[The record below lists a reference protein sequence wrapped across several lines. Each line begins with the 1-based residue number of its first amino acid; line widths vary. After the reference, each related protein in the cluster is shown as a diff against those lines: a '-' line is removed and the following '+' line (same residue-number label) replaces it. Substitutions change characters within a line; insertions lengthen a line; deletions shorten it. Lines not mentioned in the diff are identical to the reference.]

1 MRREPL
7 RLHPARVLDADAIRA
22 LLRLEAHP
30 LEGGFFAETWRS
42 AHGVD
47 AAALDGGSP
56 ARRAAGTAIYYLL
69 TPGTVSSMHR
79 LRWDEVFH
87 FYLGDP
93 VEMLLLPPGAAG
105 RIVTLGA
112 DLAAGARP
120 QVIVPA
126 GVWQGSR
133 LAAGGRVA
141 LLGTTMAPGFDPA
154 DFEIGDPESLAR
166 EWPAFADAIR
176 ARALV
181 RRPG

>member
-1 MRREPL
+1 MDRSAR
-7 RLHPARVLDADAIRA
+7 HPARVLDADAIRA

-42 AHGVD
+42 AHGLD
-47 AAALDGGSP
+47 AATLDGGPP

-93 VEMLLLPPGAAG
+93 VEMLLLAPGGPG
-105 RIVTLGA
+105 RLVTLGN
-112 DLAAGARP
+112 DLARGARP

-133 LAAGGRVA
+133 LADGGRVA

-154 DFEIGDPESLAR
+154 DFEIGDPESLAGA
-166 EWPAFADAIR
+166 WPEFAAAVR

-181 RRPG
+181 RRPA

>member
-1 MRREPL
+1 M
-7 RLHPARVLDADAIRA
+7 LDADAIRA

-47 AAALDGGSP
+47 AGALDGGVSAP
-56 ARRAAGTAIYYLL
+56 RAVGTAIYYLL

-93 VEMLLLPPGAAG
+93 VEMLLLAPGAPG
-105 RIVTLGA
+105 RLVTLGG
-112 DLAAGARP
+112 DLAGGARP

-133 LAAGGRVA
+133 LAPGGRVA

-154 DFEIGDPESLAR
+154 DFEIADPESLAGR
-166 EWPAFADAIR
+166 WPDFAEAIR

-181 RRPG
+181 RGPR